1 MIGYE
6 KADRNWSAYQSE
18 LGEEIRDLILLENK
32 MLIRSVG
39 EITLGK
45 RVRTPLTCYSQ

>member
-1 MIGYE
+1 MIEYE
-6 KADRNWSAYQSE
+6 KVDRNWSACQSE
-18 LGEEIRDLILLENK
+18 LGETRDLILLENK